1 MGFDGRLAGGMG
13 VLAAVVDT
21 GSFIRAAEVLDMSQS
36 GVSRAIA
43 RLETRLGVRL
53 FDRSTRSVKLT
64 DEGRRFYEQIAPL
77 LAGMEEA
84 ASMASGAVLQ
94 VRGRMRINV
103 DPFFSR
109 LMLAPRLGGFL
120 AAHPELELD
129 IVTRDQLGDMVAD
142 GYDLGLRFGHPPSS
156 SLVARHLFSARMV
169 TVASPAYIQRHGRPR
184 APEELRDARWNCL
197 QFRDPQTGKP
207 FPWEFVRGAETVAL
221 ETRGNLTMNDAG
233 TLHATC
239 LAGIGIAQ
247 MMDLGLDQWFAD
259 GSLVNLFPDW
269 PDEQFPLYALYPS
282 RHLPPAKVRALLDFL
297 RNINVY

>member
-120 AAHPELELD
+120 AAYPELELD

-169 TVASPAYIQRHGRPR
+169 TVAAPVYIQRHGRPR
-184 APEELRDARWNCL
+184 APEDLRDARWNCL

-247 MMDLGLDQWFAD
+247 MMDLGLDHWFAD

-282 RHLPPAKVRALLDFL
+282 RHLPPAKVRAFLDFL

>member
-84 ASMASGAVLQ
+84 ASMASGVVLQ

-120 AAHPELELD
+120 AAYPELELD

-169 TVASPAYIQRHGRPR
+169 TVAAPAYIQRHGRPH
-184 APEELRDARWNCL
+184 APEDLRNARWNCL

-247 MMDLGLDQWFAD
+247 MMNLGLAQWFDD

-282 RHLPPAKVRALLDFL
+282 RHLPPAKVRVFL
-297 RNINVY
+297 EFLAGLQP